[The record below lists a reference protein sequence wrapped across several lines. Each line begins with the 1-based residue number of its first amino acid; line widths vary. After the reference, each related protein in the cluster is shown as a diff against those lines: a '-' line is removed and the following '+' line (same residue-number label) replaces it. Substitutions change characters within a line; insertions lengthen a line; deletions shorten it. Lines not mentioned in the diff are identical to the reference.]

1 MSETQDKIKKKFNKL
16 TKEEK
21 DELLIELGGVPGGVE
36 KPKKVKKV
44 RDPNKPKKAMTPYL
58 FYTQERRAA
67 VKAENPDLG
76 PRDVVKQM
84 ASEWNAMGG
93 AEKAPYQAKGDAAKA
108 RQKIAMDAYKQ

>member
-21 DELLIELGGVPGGVE
+21 NALLIELGGVPGGAE

-58 FYTQERRAA
+58 FYTQERRS
-67 VKAENPDLG
+67 VITAENPDMG

-84 ASEWNAMGG
+84 GSEWRAMGAG
-93 AEKAPYQAKGDAAKA
+93 EKAPYETKGAAAKA